1 MNNKPA
7 IALLLGLIAASDIA
21 HAEENTKYGVTVNA
35 CSFEYDN
42 VNFCTDKRMKAYA
55 NIIKTRS
62 PNFDKDKIIYIF
74 EEDKALMDIPQPY
87 VNKYYR
93 TVVIDPKR
101 KTVMPAGFGVTEARD
116 YDGNLLKVNN
126 KGESL
131 EFDFNI
137 NSNKFCFSGNW
148 DQYRTGA
155 PYHDQPYC
163 FIYDKDEWD
172 KYKYFSF
179 DVLGYNNSKD

>member
-1 MNNKPA
+1 MRCHFFSTPK
-7 IALLLGLIAASDIA
+7 SV
-21 HAEENTKYGVTVNA
+21 ESGV
-35 CSFEYDN
+35 
-42 VNFCTDKRMKAYA
+42 
-55 NIIKTRS
+55 
-62 PNFDKDKIIYIF
+62 
-74 EEDKALMDIPQPY
+74 Y

-101 KTVMPAGFGVTEARD
+101 KTVMPAGFGITEARD
-116 YDGNLLKVNN
+116 YEGNLLKVNN

-148 DQYRTGA
+148 EQYRRGA
-155 PYHDQPYC
+155 PYRDQPYC
-163 FIYDKDEWD
+163 FIYDKDEGD

-179 DVLGYNNSKD
+179 DVLGYNNGKDK